1 MTSIST
7 GRMFRA
13 ALLGISLLI
22 FSAPMTTRDAHA
34 GTVTVVGDP
43 ANGEQAGRG
52 ESDRGN
58 FTADLTYTFDAG
70 TSTGWLTVSITNTSV
85 NPNSELTGF
94 LFGSGNE
101 PISDVTVTLENGRSY
116 WEFASGTNIGP
127 FGDFAYGASLPPNFQ
142 GGNGNSIQPADGAND
157 FVFKVT
163 GVGASGLTEIDF
175 LSENAKGQVF
185 VAKFK
190 SLDEDRDGGEG
201 EGSDV
206 VPGLIVI
213 IPVPAPLGLA
223 AAGLVGVAFLRRR
236 ITRA

>member
-1 MTSIST
+1 
-7 GRMFRA
+7 
-13 ALLGISLLI
+13 
-22 FSAPMTTRDAHA
+22 
-34 GTVTVVGDP
+34 
-43 ANGEQAGRG
+43 
-52 ESDRGN
+52 
-58 FTADLTYTFDAG
+58 
-70 TSTGWLTVSITNTSV
+70 
-85 NPNSELTGF
+85 
-94 LFGSGNE
+94 
-101 PISDVTVTLENGRSY
+101 
-116 WEFASGTNIGP
+116 
-127 FGDFAYGASLPPNFQ
+127 
-142 GGNGNSIQPADGAND
+142 
-157 FVFKVT
+157 VFKVT